1 MMDDINKILKLKE
14 IDQLDAAI
22 LQFSKNTLASKKICA
37 TLLVGFITIILQMTK
52 NYFDVSIYFSCGLI
66 LFIFWIT
73 DSISY
78 YYQRKLRIR
87 MAEIVKELNNSPL
100 IGLGIPLQTNEKITW
115 KKSLFNH
122 SQWFYY
128 FGFTVLLLVIIY
140 DWLTTSFCL

>member
-37 TLLVGFITIILQMTK
+37 TLLVGFITIILQLTK
-52 NYFDVSIYFSCGLI
+52 NYFDVSIYISCGLI